1 MTRRFVI
8 DTCVILAAIKSA
20 KGASRILV
28 DLASTGDITAVLT
41 DALVNEY
48 EDVIFRPEHRM
59 EGWEDSDLHAL
70 IDSLLVPSEWAE
82 VHFSYRPVLSDP
94 GDELILMAAIMA
106 APILWRSTVG
116 ILSLHRDS
124 AFRCKTLKFSD
135 C

>member
-94 GDELILMAAIMA
+94 GDELVLSAAIN
-106 APILWRSTVG
+106 G
-116 ILSLHRDS
+116 S
-124 AFRCKTLKFSD
+124 ADIVTFNTRHFEPASRFRHSGVKTL
-135 C
+135 